1 MPVNSLV
8 ISPKLLLR
16 SVRKVS
22 LGHNKINQ
30 TRKGRCEIE
39 ASSQQ
44 GRTYIRKSV
53 LMFILLV
60 HTEYTKHAYIVRLG
74 RLLCIRKTCTEM
86 DQIRLFFWDKK
97 HERRPSYAYGFGLL
111 FFRQTRTGL
120 PMRVRYSN
128 EIAEWKWPP
137 IFQNKRVRYAR
148 KSRRAG
154 PLQ

>member
-1 MPVNSLV
+1 MHTKNLYENGPNPFFFFGTKNMSEGHLMHTVLV
-8 ISPKLLLR
+8 
-16 SVRKVS
+16 
-22 LGHNKINQ
+22 
-30 TRKGRCEIE
+30 C
-39 ASSQQ
+39 
-44 GRTYIRKSV
+44 Y
-53 LMFILLV
+53 F
-60 HTEYTKHAYIVRLG
+60 
-74 RLLCIRKTCTEM
+74 
-86 DQIRLFFWDKK
+86 
-97 HERRPSYAYGFGLL
+97 L